1 MYNNIIDASRGII
14 RERGPM
20 GLYRGLGVTL
30 VEIIPYAALQFGIYD
45 MLTSAWRV
53 SDGRVGGERH
63 GSWQVSGGRL
73 GH

>member
-1 MYNNIIDASRGII
+1 
-14 RERGPM
+14 M